1 MKLVYRGSLQRTMII
16 YFVLIGFASSL
27 VGIEFILDTH
37 SQELRDALLQNFERL
52 SGNEI
57 QVDEAFQPVRS
68 LRNKAILMVCI
79 VMIVVAIVLMMF
91 IKKITEPLQHMIE
104 TARKISAGDLS
115 RTVAIST
122 QNELSEL
129 GNVINDLTSNLQE
142 LLLLS
147 QDVCTAGRHFIAEV
161 EEIRR
166 HPGMDAADVERLEA
180 GQEALGKKV
189 KMLGKIIRGFE
200 VFRIGK

>member
-1 MKLVYRGSLQRTMII
+1 MKLMYRGSLQRSMII
-16 YFVLIGFASSL
+16 YFLLIGFASSL

-37 SQELRDALLQNFERL
+37 SQELRDSLLQNYERL
-52 SGNEI
+52 SRNEI
-57 QVDEAFQPVRS
+57 KVDDAFQPVKN

-115 RTVAIST
+115 QTVAIST
-122 QNELSEL
+122 ENELSEL

-147 QDVCTAGRHFIAEV
+147 EDVCASGKRFIEQVDEIRLHDGVRPEDCEKLRAGQDVLGR
-161 EEIRR
+161 
-166 HPGMDAADVERLEA
+166 
-180 GQEALGKKV
+180 KV
-189 KMLGKIIRGFE
+189 KMLGKIIQGFE
-200 VFRIGK
+200 IYKIGK